1 MVCFDHDG
9 QQVKLLSDVIF
20 SQNIIN
26 NFDYF
31 IHRANLKL
39 IDRATWGLHD
49 QCLTLFDGLS
59 FQTFSIEA
67 KQSPF
72 KARLNFPWTCAGAV
86 ELEGDFLC

>member
-39 IDRATWGLHD
+39 NDRATWGLHD

-72 KARLNFPWTCAGAV
+72 
-86 ELEGDFLC
+86 